1 MKIKFIIIRAGV
13 NKLNGARMPYF
24 SGDSFEIKKDT
35 INATAKILLSKKKIL
50 LINDN
55 LFLAII
61 NFKYHFLPTVNKK
74 SFSSLV
80 KVS

>member
-1 MKIKFIIIRAGV
+1 MIISAGV
-13 NKLNGARMPYF
+13 NKLNRARIPYF
-24 SGDSFEIKKDT
+24 SGESFGIKKEIT
-35 INATAKILLSKKKIL
+35 NAIAKTLLSKKKIL
-50 LINDN
+50 FINDN

-61 NFKYHFLPTVNKK
+61 NFQHHFLPTVNKK